1 MNAPNHQLILPGFD
15 GATFESEQDGIRLSG
30 QMKRV
35 FDFMSDGGW
44 HTLREIAAATNSL
57 ETAVS
62 ARLRDC
68 RKSRFGGH
76 RIELRRIPG
85 RPGVFEYRLL
95 ANGDSRA
102 RQTGK
107 SRQPRHIGEILR
119 EMNVFGNEG

>member
-1 MNAPNHQLILPGFD
+1 MSARNLPPALPGFD
-15 GATFESEQDGIRLSG
+15 GPTFEPDQDGIRLSG

-44 HTLREIAAATNSL
+44 HTLREIAAATDSL

-76 RIELRRIPG
+76 LVELRRVPG
-85 RPGVFEYRLL
+85 RPGVFQYRLSTKKSFR
-95 ANGDSRA
+95 ADRTDSDLS
-102 RQTGK
+102 T
-107 SRQPRHIGEILR
+107 SPD
-119 EMNVFGNEG
+119 GNA

>member
-1 MNAPNHQLILPGFD
+1 MSTWNHPPTLPTFD
-15 GATFESEQDGIRLSG
+15 GPTFEPDQDGVRLSG

-44 HTLREIAAATNSL
+44 HTLREIAAATDSL

-76 RIELRRIPG
+76 QVELRRVPG
-85 RPGVFEYRLL
+85 RPGVFQYRLL
-95 ANGDSRA
+95 AKKNFRADRTDSSLS
-102 RQTGK
+102 K
-107 SRQPRHIGEILR
+107 SPER
-119 EMNVFGNEG
+119 NA